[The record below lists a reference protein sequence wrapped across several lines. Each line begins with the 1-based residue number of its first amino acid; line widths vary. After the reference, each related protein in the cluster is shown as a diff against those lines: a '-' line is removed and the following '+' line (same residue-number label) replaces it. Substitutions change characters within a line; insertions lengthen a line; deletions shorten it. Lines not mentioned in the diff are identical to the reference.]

1 MSAFIESIVLARRE
15 AADDAGALAEC
26 ATQLQQH
33 NRDLKQYIAKLDAE
47 AVKEATAGW
56 GTNDR
61 KLIVSLCSRTK
72 SQLRR
77 RALDQSVAPTHNPE
91 HLHCYGRRGTWLRV
105 RATAPI
111 PFPSTT
117 ARHST
122 AHSHHLSAARRTAA
136 KYRELYDEDLREAV
150 QSETSGNY
158 GRLVGLAL
166 APKDVFFADIIDK
179 ACPNPDPKPSF

>member
-1 MSAFIESIVLARRE
+1 MSAFIESIVLARQE

-77 RALDQSVAPTHNPE
+77 CALDQSVAPTHNPE
-91 HLHCYGRRGTWLRV
+91 HLHYYGRRGTWLRV
-105 RATAPI
+105 RATAPSSL
-111 PFPSTT
+111 PLCNRPSLHRSLTPSLGRAQDGGQVPRAVRRGP
-117 ARHST
+117 ARGG
-122 AHSHHLSAARRTAA
+122 ADRDERQLRQARGPRARAQGCLLRGHHRQG
-136 KYRELYDEDLREAV
+136 V
-150 QSETSGNY
+150 
-158 GRLVGLAL
+158 
-166 APKDVFFADIIDK
+166 P
-179 ACPNPDPKPSF
+179 